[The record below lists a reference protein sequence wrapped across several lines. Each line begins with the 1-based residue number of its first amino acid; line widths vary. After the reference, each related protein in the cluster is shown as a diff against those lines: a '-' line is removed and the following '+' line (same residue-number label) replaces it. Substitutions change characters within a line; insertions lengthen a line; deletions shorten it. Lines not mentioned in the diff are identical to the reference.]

1 MSQRFDSALISGA
14 HLYGGAGLGVLG
26 SLIPATG
33 DNGAGYTYNDLSLP
47 ADNAKEIC
55 GRVTSWP
62 SAGTLYAYED
72 TSFEFS
78 GAPDGSYT
86 FQYQLYVDGVA
97 TGSPETVSL
106 YVGSVPV
113 TISASLGTAAASGFS
128 AGVSTSTVIAA
139 SLGAAN
145 ATGYQANLSSAASIF
160 AVPGTATASGFA
172 AEISAGGEVVV
183 TCSVGSAVASGLAA
197 SIYSAFVLLAN
208 TGNASASGHA
218 ASVSIGGTFSGSISD
233 EDITRIVQ
241 AVLLQLNNESI
252 AAAVWAHATR
262 VITGPTPNENADA
275 LLARNW
281 P

>member
-1 MSQRFDSALISGA
+1 MSQRFDAALISGA

-97 TGSPETVSL
+97 IGSPETVGL
-106 YVGSVPV
+106 YVGPVPV
-113 TISASLGTAAASGFS
+113 TISASLGAAVASGFS
-128 AGVSTSTVIAA
+128 AGVSASTIIAA
-139 SLGAAN
+139 SLGTAA
-145 ATGYQANLSSAASIF
+145 AAGYQANLSSAASIF
-160 AVPGTATASGFA
+160 AATGTATASGFA
-172 AEISAGGEVVV
+172 AEISAGGEVVIA
-183 TCSVGSAVASGLAA
+183 CSVGSAVASGYAA
-197 SIYSAFVLLAN
+197 SISSAFSLLAN
-208 TGNASASGHA
+208 TGNASASGYA
-218 ASVSIGGTFSGSISD
+218 AAISTGGTFSGSISD
-233 EDITRIVQ
+233 ADIARIVQ
-241 AVLLQLNNESI
+241 AVLAALNATTIPVDTRKMNG
-252 AAAVWAHATR
+252 AAVIGDGSEAQPWR
-262 VITGPTPNENADA
+262 GFGVQP
-275 LLARNW
+275 
-281 P
+281 

>member
-1 MSQRFDSALISGA
+1 MSQRFDSSLISGA
-14 HLYGGAGLGVLG
+14 HLYGSAGLGVLG

-33 DNGAGYTYNDLSLP
+33 DSGAGYTYNDLSLP

-97 TGSPETVSL
+97 TGSPTAVSL
-106 YVGSVPV
+106 SVGAVPV
-113 TISASLGTAAASGFS
+113 TISASLGAAVASGFS
-128 AGVSTSTVIAA
+128 AGVSASTIIAA
-139 SLGAAN
+139 SLG
-145 ATGYQANLSSAASIF
+145 
-160 AVPGTATASGFA
+160 VATASGFA

-208 TGNASASGHA
+208 TGNASASGKTA
-218 ASVSIGGTFSGSISD
+218 VISAIGQTIRAPSGS
-233 EDITRIVQ
+233 
-241 AVLLQLNNESI
+241 
-252 AAAVWAHATR
+252 
-262 VITGPTPNENADA
+262 GPTVIQPGSYRPSNTGG
-275 LLARNW
+275 RRY
-281 P
+281 

>member
-1 MSQRFDSALISGA
+1 MSQRFDAALISGA

-33 DNGAGYTYNDLSLP
+33 DSGAGYTYNDLSLP

-62 SAGTLYAYED
+62 SAGALYAYED
-72 TSFEFS
+72 TSFEFT
-78 GAPDGSYT
+78 APDGAHS
-86 FQYQLYVDGVA
+86 FDYQLYVDGVA

-113 TISASLGTAAASGFS
+113 TISASTGAASASGFS
-128 AGVSTSTVIAA
+128 AGVSASTIIAA
-139 SLGAAN
+139 SIGVAT

-160 AVPGTATASGFA
+160 AATGVATASGFA
-172 AEISAGGEVVV
+172 AEISAGGEVVIA
-183 TCSVGSAVASGLAA
+183 CSVGSAVASGYAA
-197 SIYSAFVLLAN
+197 SISSAFSLLAN
-208 TGNASASGHA
+208 TGNASASGYA
-218 ASVSIGGTFSGSISD
+218 ASVSTGGTFSGSISD
-233 EDITRIVQ
+233 ADITRIVQ

-262 VITGPTPNENADA
+262 VITGPTPNDNADA
-275 LLARNW
+275 LLARTW

>member
-1 MSQRFDSALISGA
+1 MSQRFDAALISGA

-33 DNGAGYTYNDLSLP
+33 DSGAGYTYNDLSLP

-55 GRVTSWP
+55 GRITTWP
-62 SAGTLYAYED
+62 VSGTLTAYED
-72 TSFEFS
+72 TSFEFT
-78 GAPDGSYT
+78 APDGAHS
-86 FQYQLYVDGVA
+86 FAYQLYVDGVA

-113 TISASLGTAAASGFS
+113 TISASTGTAVASGFS
-128 AGVSTSTVIAA
+128 SGVSASTTIAA
-139 SLGAAN
+139 SLGAAT
-145 ATGYQANLSSAASIF
+145 AMGYQANLSSAASIF

-172 AEISAGGEVVV
+172 AEISAGGEVVI
-183 TCSVGSAVASGLAA
+183 TGSVGLAVASGHAA
-197 SIYSAFVLLAN
+197 SIASAFVLLAN

-218 ASVSIGGTFSGSISD
+218 STVSTSGSFSGSISD
-233 EDITRIVQ
+233 ADIARIVQ

-262 VITGPTPNENADA
+262 VITGPTPNDNADA